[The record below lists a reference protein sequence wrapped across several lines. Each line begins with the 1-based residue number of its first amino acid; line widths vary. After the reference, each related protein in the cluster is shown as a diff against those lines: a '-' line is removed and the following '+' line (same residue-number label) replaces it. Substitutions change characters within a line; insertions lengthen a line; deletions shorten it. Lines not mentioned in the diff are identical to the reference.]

1 MKMVWDCQWL
11 KQTLV
16 ADVTLTA
23 DIAQMEYVEA
33 IANHVVALEGVLPD
47 TNTKKV
53 TIIPHRNM

>member
-23 DIAQMEYVEA
+23 EIAQMEYVEA